1 MSAVLET
8 ILLTFLIAI
17 GLTVLWTRDLLMA
30 VLVFS
35 SYSFVLVIIWQRLG
49 APDVALIEAVAGV
62 GVTTILFIFAITRTS
77 RREDE

>member
-1 MSAVLET
+1 MSGPLDV
-8 ILLTFLIAI
+8 ILLTFLIIIA
-17 GLTVLWTRDLLMA
+17 LTVLWSKDLLMA

-35 SYSFVLVIIWQRLG
+35 SYSFILVVIWQRLG

-62 GVTTILFIFAITRTS
+62 GVTTILFIFTITRTS

>member
-1 MSAVLET
+1 MSIALDA
-8 ILLTFLIAI
+8 ILLTFLVGIA
-17 GLTVLWTRDLLMA
+17 LTVVWSKDLLMA

-35 SYSFVLVIIWQRLG
+35 SYSFILVIIWERLG

-62 GVTTILFIFAITRTS
+62 GVTTILFIFTITRTS